1 MTMRISLARGDD
13 ATGIAQMSRCLV
25 EAGLPYS
32 WTPTRVRRCVL
43 HKDFAVIVAR
53 DGRRMAGFAIMECLD
68 EHAHLCLLAV
78 RPAYRRRGVGRSLV
92 EWLET
97 SARTAGIFSV
107 RLELRAGNEAAKR
120 FYGSLG
126 YRDTGVSRGY
136 YSRIE
141 DALKMEHDLRVVRA
155 PRT

>member
-1 MTMRISLARGDD
+1 MRISLARGDD
-13 ATGIAQMSRCLV
+13 ATGIARMSRCLV

-32 WTPTRVRRCVL
+32 WTASRVLQCVK
-43 HKDFAVIVAR
+43 HKDYAVIVAR

-78 RPAYRRRGVGRSLV
+78 RPGYRRRGVGRALV

-107 RLELRAGNEAAKR
+107 RLELRAGNDAAKQ
-120 FYGSLG
+120 FYRALG
-126 YRDTGVSRGY
+126 YRDSGFTRGY
-136 YSRIE
+136 YSGLE
-141 DALKMEHDLRVVRA
+141 DAVRMEHDLTVVRA
-155 PRT
+155 SRT

>member
-1 MTMRISLARGDD
+1 MRISLARGDD
-13 ATGIAQMSRCLV
+13 ADAIAQMSRCLV

-32 WTPTRVRRCVL
+32 WTQARVRRCIL
-43 HKDFAVIVAR
+43 HQDFAVIVAR
-53 DGRRMAGFAIMECLD
+53 DGRRTAGFAIMECRE

-78 RPAYRRRGVGRSLV
+78 RPGYRRRGVGRNLV

-107 RLELRAGNEAAKR
+107 RLEVRAGNGAAKQ
-120 FYGSLG
+120 FYRSLG
-126 YRDTGVSRGY
+126 YRDTGLARGY

-141 DALKMEHDLRVVRA
+141 DALKMEHDLRAVRE
-155 PRT
+155 PRA

>member
-1 MTMRISLARGDD
+1 MRISLARGDD
-13 ATGIAQMSRCLV
+13 VAGIAQMSRCLV

-32 WTPTRVRRCVL
+32 WTPSRVRHCVL
-43 HKDFAVIVAR
+43 HKDFAAIVAR
-53 DGRRMAGFAIMECLD
+53 DGRRMAGFAIMECFD

-78 RPAYRRRGVGRSLV
+78 RPGYRRRGVGRSLV

-107 RLELRAGNEAAKR
+107 RLEVRAGNEAAKR
-120 FYGSLG
+120 FYRSLG
-126 YRDTGVSRGY
+126 YRDTGVARGY

-141 DALKMEHDLRVVRA
+141 DALRMERDLRVVRA